1 MDIGFLKTSFGSLST
16 DTAFSF
22 LEEST
27 ASLISC
33 FVICL
38 FSISVSS
45 SGGIMFFWDD
55 IVLMK
60 LLSKHGLLRGTPLYR
75 DAKIP
80 KYYTS
85 GIYKQIVLILS
96 RLSDS
101 VQGRRGSYFEAQA
114 LYFSLRTS

>member
-1 MDIGFLKTSFGSLST
+1 MRAFTKQKLKSSYSIHMDIGFLKTSFGSLST
-16 DTAFSF
+16 HTAFPF

-60 LLSKHGLLRGTPLYR
+60 LLSKHGLLRGTLCIEMLR
-75 DAKIP
+75 FQ
-80 KYYTS
+80 S
-85 GIYKQIVLILS
+85 IVHLAFKNKL
-96 RLSDS
+96 
-101 VQGRRGSYFEAQA
+101 F
-114 LYFSLRTS
+114 